1 MITLFLIVLMAL
13 IVFLPFVAL
22 VVAHVLIMDVGGS
35 VRGSGSGSG
44 SVRGSVRGSGS
55 GSGYYLF
62 DVHTSLIGLYTSRAS
77 KMLQEEHNKAAS
89 AYFAELKEREVPKED
104 DTPDWEEEFE
114 THIKVCREEVDPRH
128 HRGRRDK
135 HPKWMRTSALR
146 SREVMC

>member
-1 MITLFLIVLMAL
+1 MAL
-13 IVFLPFVAL
+13 IVAFIPFLAL
-22 VVAHVLIMDVGGS
+22 LVAHVLIMDVGGS
-35 VRGSGSGSG
+35 
-44 SVRGSVRGSGS
+44 GSGS

-77 KMLQEEHNKAAS
+77 KMLQEEHNKAEA

-104 DTPDWEEEFE
+104 DTLDWEEDFE
-114 THIKVCREEVDPRH
+114 THIKVCREEADPRH

-135 HPKWMRTSALR
+135 HPKWMRVSALR

>member
-1 MITLFLIVLMAL
+1 MAL

-22 VVAHVLIMDVGGS
+22 VVAHVLIMDVG
-35 VRGSGSGSG
+35 
-44 SVRGSVRGSGS
+44 GSVRGSGS

-89 AYFAELKEREVPKED
+89 AYFAELKEREVTKED
-104 DTPDWEEEFE
+104 DTHLPDWEEDFE
-114 THIKVCREEVDPRH
+114 THIKVCREEPDPRH